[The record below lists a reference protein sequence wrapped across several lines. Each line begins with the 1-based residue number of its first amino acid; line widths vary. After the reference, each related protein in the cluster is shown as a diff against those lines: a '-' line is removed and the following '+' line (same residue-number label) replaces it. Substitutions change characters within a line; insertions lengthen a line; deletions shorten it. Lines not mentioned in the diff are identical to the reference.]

1 MSIDAMNAVFA
12 MELKPPEKLVALAL
26 ADHADA
32 DGGNIWPAV
41 ERIAWKTG
49 YSLRH
54 VRRLI
59 GELCRRKVLIEAGKG
74 PAGTVKY
81 QLALG
86 AAGRPAYVP
95 GVTNETE
102 TADAGVTND
111 AFVRE
116 GVTSET
122 VARTPESG
130 ARTPESP
137 KPSLTINKSPE
148 QPSNVIPMT
157 TAMLREA
164 GVRGRPLAEL
174 ATLPAG
180 VVMEIV
186 NQGNELERQGTVT
199 SKAGWIVGA
208 LRKKKA
214 AASEPS
220 EDYSGFVAQPAAV
233 EPVRD
238 IPAGPLTAW
247 GLVMEQARLQL
258 HPDGFNALWKD
269 LEMLE
274 DRDGVMLVRINK
286 TGAAAAYCLD
296 VMTHPSSGHC
306 RMLGRLLRDCAGGRS
321 VAFCT
326 LDDYQRAAGD

>member
-1 MSIDAMNAVFA
+1 MNAVFA
-12 MELKPPEKLVALAL
+12 MELKPAEKLVALAL

-59 GELCRRKVLIEAGKG
+59 GELCKAGILLVTGRG

-81 QLALG
+81 ALNLA

-95 GVTNETE
+95 
-102 TADAGVTND
+102 
-111 AFVRE
+111 

-157 TAMLREA
+157 TAMLRDA

-174 ATLPAG
+174 ATMPAG

-199 SKAGWIVGA
+199 NKAGWIVGA
-208 LRKKKA
+208 LRKKA
-214 AASEPS
+214 AASEPG

-238 IPAGPLTAW
+238 IPAEPLTAW

-286 TGAAAAYCLD
+286 TGSAAAYCLD

-321 VAFCT
+321 VAFVT